1 MDTIWDIV
9 KAQPITNRLY
19 EMSKVVE
26 EAAALENKAVK
37 TSGQIPPVPIREH
50 TPAEEP
56 AYAVTL
62 SQEAIKVSSSTN
74 ITASVVSS
82 TTTKTPSSE

>member
-62 SQEAIKVSSSTN
+62 SQEAKEVSSSTD
-74 ITASVVSS
+74 ITSRVVSG
-82 TTTKTPSSE
+82 TTNKTQSSE